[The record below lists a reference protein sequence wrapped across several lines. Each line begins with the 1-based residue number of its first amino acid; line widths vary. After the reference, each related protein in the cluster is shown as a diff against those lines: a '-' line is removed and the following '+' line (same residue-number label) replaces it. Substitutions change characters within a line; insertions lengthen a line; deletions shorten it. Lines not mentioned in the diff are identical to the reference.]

1 MENNQMND
9 LIEKAK
15 QEFQQGNFKA
25 AIQGFETALENYQA
39 EGKELEAAEMANNLS
54 VALLKNKKNK
64 KALEVVLGTDTIFEQ
79 HSDITKQ
86 AMALGNQAAAYEALK
101 QFGPAEEAYRKS
113 AELLKTTGDEEL
125 RGYVLQALSALQLR
139 QGKNLDGLL
148 SMKTGLDGQ
157 EKLSLRK
164 RFLRWILK
172 IPFRFLGGK

>member
-1 MENNQMND
+1 MDTTNIND
-9 LIEKAK
+9 VVERAK
-15 QEFQQGNFKA
+15 LDFQQGNFKA
-25 AIQGFETALENYQA
+25 AIDGFKTALESYQV

-64 KALEVVLGTDTIFEQ
+64 QALEVVLGTEKVFEENNEA
-79 HSDITKQ
+79 TKQ

-101 QFGPAEEAYRKS
+101 RFEEAEKSYQAS

-125 RGYVLQALSALQLR
+125 RGYVLQSLSALQLR

-157 EKLSLRK
+157 EKLPLRK
-164 RFLRWILK
+164 RILRWILK